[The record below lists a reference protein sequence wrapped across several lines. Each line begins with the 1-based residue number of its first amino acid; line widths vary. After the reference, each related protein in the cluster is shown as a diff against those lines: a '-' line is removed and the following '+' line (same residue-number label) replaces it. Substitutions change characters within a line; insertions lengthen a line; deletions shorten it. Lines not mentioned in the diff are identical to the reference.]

1 MNLVNLGKILIIAG
15 VTIAVA
21 GGIIILL
28 SRSGFV
34 GRIPGD
40 IVVRRENFT
49 FYFPIATSIL
59 ISIVLSVILTII
71 FRILSK

>member
-1 MNLVNLGKILIIAG
+1 MNLVNLGKILIITG
-15 VTIAVA
+15 VIIAVA

-28 SRSGFV
+28 SRSGLI

-40 IVVRRENFT
+40 IVIRRENFT
-49 FYFPIATSIL
+49 LYFPIATSII